1 MDPKGSWEE
10 TRLPFLFFPEPTVMI
25 EPVKKTSERR
35 PGQFSLDTPVLTTE
49 RLVLRPPVRDDI
61 DDLAIIANARE
72 IAEMTSRMPHPYS
85 REDAAAYID
94 RYEKGEHEGHVYAI
108 TLGETG
114 RLIGM
119 CSVERRDRFGG
130 LEIGYW
136 VGRAWWGQG
145 YASEAAGALVD
156 LAFRVTGTDVI
167 FAACRTVNTR
177 SRQVLVKHGFEFVG
191 LDTIDT
197 LSAGRV
203 PVERFR
209 LDRSSWLTGKQ
220 KGA

>member
-1 MDPKGSWEE
+1 
-10 TRLPFLFFPEPTVMI
+10 MI
-25 EPVKKTSERR
+25 NIVKKIDKSRE
-35 PGQFSLDTPVLTTE
+35 GQFSLDTPVLTTD

-61 DDLAIIANARE
+61 DDLAIIANVRE

-85 REDAAAYID
+85 RDDAAAFIE
-94 RYEKGEHEGHVYAI
+94 RYERGEQEGHIYAI

-119 CSVERRDRFGG
+119 CGVERRDRFGG

-167 FAACRTVNTR
+167 FAACRTVNAR

-191 LDTIDT
+191 LDAIDT
-197 LSAGRV
+197 ISAGRV

-209 LDRSSWLTGKQ
+209 LNRHSWLLGKQ
-220 KGA
+220 AGA

>member
-1 MDPKGSWEE
+1 MIRTAE
-10 TRLPFLFFPEPTVMI
+10 TTD
-25 EPVKKTSERR
+25 ERS
-35 PGQFSLDTPVLTTE
+35 GGHFSLDTPVLTTE

-72 IAEMTSRMPHPYS
+72 IAEMTSRMPHPYG
-85 REDAAAYID
+85 RKDAEAYVD
-94 RYEKGEHEGHVYAI
+94 RFEKGQLEGHIFAI

-119 CSVERRDRFGG
+119 CGVERRDRFGG

-145 YASEAAGALVD
+145 YASEATGALVD
-156 LAFRVTGTDVI
+156 CAFRVTGSDVI

-177 SRQVLVKHGFEFVG
+177 SRQVLLKHGFEFIG

-197 LSAGRV
+197 VSAGRV

-209 LDRSSWLTGKQ
+209 LDRDAWIAGKQ